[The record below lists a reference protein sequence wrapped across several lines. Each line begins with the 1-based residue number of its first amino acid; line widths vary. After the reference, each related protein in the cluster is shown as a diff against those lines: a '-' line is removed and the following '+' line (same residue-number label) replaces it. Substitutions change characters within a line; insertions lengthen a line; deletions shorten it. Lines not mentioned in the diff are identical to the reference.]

1 VQEPAKTQWA
11 KIQVMALARGFSLL
25 GTELTIF
32 TLVFREKELG
42 PAAVAALFIV
52 GTLPVIIFSPLAGT
66 IADRFSTKSVIPI
79 LSLIAGAAVL
89 AQTQRLDTWAILTL
103 LFISNTCY
111 SIIGPTWAKLTPLLA
126 RKDDISR
133 AMGTIQSYFSL
144 AGLFGPGVA
153 GILVSQTGYVVTFLI
168 DGIITALMA
177 VVPFLIGVTHQPEKL
192 KAGEKTEMT
201 KGFSFMMQNSLL
213 RSLII
218 LVFTMVLCLSVV
230 NVGDVFLLTDVLGA
244 DALIYGLVGSF
255 FAVGTLLF
263 SLFAGAKKFT
273 GKQELQILGV
283 GMAILSLSALGVGMA
298 VHYYMVMVIWFITGM
313 ANATINSYGVGMMIK
328 VTPHEVQGRVFAAFG
343 ALVAIASISAMSLA
357 GWLIAAFG
365 VREVFIVAGIAAF
378 IAFLSLFPTVYKEQL
393 KILRDPA

>member
-1 VQEPAKTQWA
+1 MQEPDKTYWA
-11 KIQVMALARGFSLL
+11 KIQIMALARGFSLL

-52 GTLPVIIFSPLAGT
+52 GTLPVILFSPLAGT
-66 IADRFSTKSVIPI
+66 IADRFSTKAVIPV
-79 LSLIAGAAVL
+79 LSIIAGAAVF
-89 AQTQRLDTWAILTL
+89 AQSQRLETWAILTL

-126 RKDDISR
+126 KKDDISR

-144 AGLFGPGVA
+144 AGLFGPALA
-153 GILVSQTGYVVTFLI
+153 GILVSQTGYVATFVI
-168 DGIITALMA
+168 DGVVTTLMA
-177 VVPFLIGVTHQPEKL
+177 VVPFLIGVNHAPEKL
-192 KAGEKTEMT
+192 KEGEKTEMT
-201 KGFSFMMQNSLL
+201 KGFTFLMKNNLL
-213 RSLII
+213 RALII
-218 LVFTMVLCLSVV
+218 LVFTMVLCLSVI

-244 DALIYGLVGSF
+244 DAFIYGLVGSF

-263 SLFAGAKKFT
+263 SLFAGAKKFS
-273 GKQELQILGV
+273 GKQELVILGF
-283 GMAILSLSALGVGMA
+283 GMGIMSLSSFGVGLA
-298 VHYYMVMVIWFITGM
+298 INYVMVMVIWFIAGM

-343 ALVAIASISAMSLA
+343 ALVSIASITAMSLA
-357 GWLIAAFG
+357 GILIDVFG
-365 VREVFIVAGIAAF
+365 VREVFIGAGIAGF

-393 KILRDPA
+393 KVLRDHA

>member
-1 VQEPAKTQWA
+1 MQEPAKTQWA
-11 KIQVMALARGFSLL
+11 KIQTMALARAFSLL

-52 GTLPVIIFSPLAGT
+52 GTLPVIIFSPIAGT
-66 IADRFSTKSVIPI
+66 IADRFSTKKVIPI
-79 LSLIAGAAVL
+79 LSIIAGTAVL
-89 AQTQRLDTWAILTL
+89 AQTQRLETWAILTL
-103 LFISNTCY
+103 LFIANTCA

-144 AGLFGPGVA
+144 AGLFGPAVA
-153 GILVSQTGYVVTFLI
+153 GILVSQTGYVITFII
-168 DGIITALMA
+168 DGVFTLLIAT
-177 VVPFLIGVTHQPEKL
+177 VPFLIGVNHEPEQL
-192 KAGEKTEMT
+192 KEGEKTEIT
-201 KGFSFMMQNSLL
+201 KGFSFLMQNNLL
-213 RSLII
+213 RALII
-218 LVFTMVLCLSVV
+218 LVFTMVLCLSVI

-263 SLFAGAKKFT
+263 SLFAGVKKFT
-273 GKQELQILGV
+273 GKQELQILGI
-283 GMAILSLSALGVGMA
+283 GMAIMSLSAFGVGMA
-298 VHYYMVMVIWFITGM
+298 VHYIMVMVIWFITGM

-328 VTPHEVQGRVFAAFG
+328 VTPHEIQGRVFAAFG
-343 ALVAIASISAMSLA
+343 ALVSIASISAMSLA
-357 GWLIAAFG
+357 GWLIDAFG

-378 IAFLSLFPTVYKEQL
+378 VAFLSLFPTVYREQL
-393 KILRDPA
+393 KIIRDHA

>member
-1 VQEPAKTQWA
+1 MQEPAKTQWA
-11 KIQVMALARGFSLL
+11 KIQTMALARAFSLL

-66 IADRFSTKSVIPI
+66 IADRFSTKKVIPI
-79 LSLIAGAAVL
+79 LSIIGGAAVF

-103 LFISNTCY
+103 LFIANTCA

-144 AGLFGPGVA
+144 AGLFGPAVA
-153 GILVSQTGYVVTFLI
+153 GILVSQTGYVITFII
-168 DGIITALMA
+168 DGIFTTLIA
-177 VVPFLIGVTHQPEKL
+177 VVPFLIGVNHEPEKL
-192 KAGEKTEMT
+192 KEGEKTEMT
-201 KGFSFMMQNSLL
+201 KGFRFLMQNNLL
-213 RSLII
+213 RALII
-218 LVFTMVLCLSVV
+218 LVFTMVLCLSVI

-244 DALIYGLVGSF
+244 DAFIYGLVGSF
-255 FAVGTLLF
+255 FAIGTLLF
-263 SLFAGAKKFT
+263 SLFAGVKKFT
-273 GKQELQILGV
+273 GKQELQILGI
-283 GMAILSLSALGVGMA
+283 GMAIMSLSAFGVGMA
-298 VHYYMVMVIWFITGM
+298 VHYIMVMVIWFITGM

-328 VTPHEVQGRVFAAFG
+328 VTPHEFQGRVFAAFG
-343 ALVAIASISAMSLA
+343 ALVSIASISAMSLA
-357 GWLIAAFG
+357 GWLIDAFG

-378 IAFLSLFPTVYKEQL
+378 VGFVSLFPTVYREQT
-393 KILRDPA
+393 KILKGHA